1 MVFPFLAALAPFAP
15 LIGAG
20 VSAVGSFLSA
30 KESSKPRTT
39 TSEIDYVKLRK
50 SAEAAGFNPLTAL
63 RNGGGAGF
71 QVTHSPALSGV
82 SPIGEGLQAVGGLVA
97 NFDWSGQS
105 QRREQAEYELMLA
118 QIDNIQTD
126 TARMRSM
133 SFDVPTGVGPNMGR
147 SDGSVKIAPP
157 EELVSYRVAGVQTK
171 PHPGWSNAQ
180 EVSDRSGDLIEWI
193 YGVGVTAADWA
204 NTFGIQMEPPEHLA
218 DYLSR
223 RKAEIQ
229 SDDFFEKHGYRVGG
243 RF

>member
-15 LIGAG
+15 IIGAG
-20 VSAVGSFLSA
+20 VSAVGSYLSA
-30 KESSKPRTT
+30 KEAAKPRTT

-50 SAEAAGFNPLTAL
+50 SAEEAGFNPLTAL

-133 SFDVPTGVGPNMGR
+133 SFDVPTSSAPNSGR
-147 SDGSVKIAPP
+147 SDGSVVIPP
-157 EELVSYRVAGVQTK
+157 PDEISSYRMFGIDIE
-171 PHPGWSNAQ
+171 PHPGFSDN
-180 EVSDRSGDLIEWI
+180 EVVEQRGGDVVSAVSGIATTL
-193 YGVGVTAADWA
+193 ADITNTVNVRVKRA
-204 NTFGIQMEPPEHLA
+204 PDTFGQ
-218 DYLSR
+218 YLSK
-223 RKAEIQ
+223 RKRQANIDQ
-229 SDDFFEKHGYRVGG
+229 FFQNTWQL
-243 RF
+243 FQ